1 MYEKIL
7 VPLDGSSPAE
17 IVLPYVEE
25 IATKL
30 STEITLVSVSESSA
44 TDIDNLYRSYLEHIT
59 RQVKRQL
66 KDWGAKE
73 ELKVRSEVLLGKP
86 DGEILRFAD
95 EHNAGLIAM
104 AGRNSSGQ
112 GPSLLGN
119 IAVNV
124 LRATSRPLLLI
135 RVPASSDALQ
145 QKRLVKRILVPL
157 DGSSVGE
164 AAIACTEALARA
176 LGTELVLIQII
187 EPVIT
192 WAGFEGSVSYA
203 TPQDEESR
211 KAAAMAYLASV
222 GKPLK
227 ESGISTSIAVGFGS
241 SADQIID
248 YAEANAI
255 DLIAMSSHGRSGI
268 GRWVFGSVTSKVL
281 RAGDTPV
288 LVVRAT
294 KA

>member
-1 MYEKIL
+1 
-7 VPLDGSSPAE
+7 
-17 IVLPYVEE
+17 
-25 IATKL
+25 
-30 STEITLVSVSESSA
+30 
-44 TDIDNLYRSYLEHIT
+44 
-59 RQVKRQL
+59 
-66 KDWGAKE
+66 
-73 ELKVRSEVLLGKP
+73 
-86 DGEILRFAD
+86 
-95 EHNAGLIAM
+95 M
-104 AGRNSSGQ
+104 AGRSSSGQ
-112 GPSLLGN
+112 GPSLLGS
-119 IAVNV
+119 IAGSV
-124 LRATSRPLLLI
+124 LRTTSRPLLLI
-135 RVPASSDALQ
+135 RVPASSDALE
-145 QKRLVKRILVPL
+145 QKSLIKRILVPL
-157 DGSSVGE
+157 DGSRVGE
-164 AAIACTEALARA
+164 AAIPCTEALARA
-176 LGTELVLIQII
+176 LGAELVLIQVM

-268 GRWVFGSVTSKVL
+268 GRWVFGSITSKVL
-281 RAGDTPV
+281 RAGDTPL

>member
-1 MYEKIL
+1 MYKKML
-7 VPLDGSSPAE
+7 VPLDGSSAAE

-44 TDIDNLYRSYLEHIT
+44 TDVDNLYRSYLEHIA
-59 RQVKRQL
+59 RQVKHQL

-73 ELKVRSEVLLGKP
+73 ELKVHTGVLLGKP

-95 EHNAGLIAM
+95 EHDVGLIAM
-104 AGRNSSGQ
+104 AGRSSSGQ

-119 IAVNV
+119 IAASV
-124 LRATSRPLLLI
+124 LRTTSKPLLLI

-164 AAIACTEALARA
+164 AAIACTEAMARA
-176 LGTELVLIQII
+176 FGAEVVLIQIM